1 MRFYRW
7 FLESFKSCLLLLVA
21 LSGLTDTLAQ
31 LLAWLSLLWLSVM
44 WRRRYL
50 THNHFLR
57 TISLAW
63 SLALHLLFCS
73 AEVFAVEGNKHTHT
87 HKHTNRHIY
96 VLSTRDV
103 FLVFNT
109 PINTYRYPFLLWL
122 LWITFSIIKFTFAF
136 TWNVLIFL
144 FQLFFLSC
152 WILLEIYIFCFIW
165 EHIFHQTDHQKYCN
179 FHLICLA

>member
-87 HKHTNRHIY
+87 HTYTHIHTHTN
-96 VLSTRDV
+96 T
-103 FLVFNT
+103 
-109 PINTYRYPFLLWL
+109 
-122 LWITFSIIKFTFAF
+122 
-136 TWNVLIFL
+136 
-144 FQLFFLSC
+144 
-152 WILLEIYIFCFIW
+152 
-165 EHIFHQTDHQKYCN
+165 QTDTFTYLAHVMFSWFLTLPLILIVIHSCCDCCELHFPSSN
-179 FHLICLA
+179 SHLHLHEMF